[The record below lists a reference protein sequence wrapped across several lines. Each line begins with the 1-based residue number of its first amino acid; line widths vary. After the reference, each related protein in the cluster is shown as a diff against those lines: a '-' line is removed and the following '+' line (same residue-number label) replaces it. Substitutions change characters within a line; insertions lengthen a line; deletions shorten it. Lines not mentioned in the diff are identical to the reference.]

1 MDSLMPYQDKYVDNK
16 YLDIYH
22 YFCKKQKKNINLQQM
37 YSFGLELQQKLDKII
52 DYDACNEE
60 LVQSMGTAEYC

>member
-1 MDSLMPYQDKYVDNK
+1 MPYQEKYVENK

-22 YFCKKQKKNINLQQM
+22 YFCKKQKKSMGLQQM
-37 YSFGLELQQKLDKII
+37 YSFGMELQQKLDKII

-60 LVQSMGTAEYC
+60 